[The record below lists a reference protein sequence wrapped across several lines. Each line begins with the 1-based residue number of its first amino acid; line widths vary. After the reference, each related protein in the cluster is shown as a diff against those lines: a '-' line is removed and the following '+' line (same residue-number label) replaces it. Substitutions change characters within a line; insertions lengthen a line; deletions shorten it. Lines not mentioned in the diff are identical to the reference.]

1 MLVSARLR
9 RAFADNTQRGLANS
23 MEKLWAGRTNGGN
36 AALAEEFNRSIAFDS
51 RMIEEDIAGSMAHA
65 AMLGATGI
73 LPQASVDAILDGLSG
88 ILSDIK
94 CGLLKIDPLAE
105 DVHSFVEFELTR
117 RIGDDGR
124 KLHTAR
130 SRNDQVAL
138 DLRLCLKK
146 ESAEVISLTK
156 ALIRTI
162 ANVAEAHAETVMPG
176 YTHLQRAQPVTFGHW
191 ILAYAFMLERDIRRL
206 NNAAENMNAS
216 PLGACAFAGTTYPID
231 RGMTAKALGFSG
243 ALPNS
248 VDAVAD
254 RDFCLELASTL
265 SILMMHLSRFSEE
278 ILLWTSWE
286 FRFVELA
293 DEFSTGSSI
302 MPQKKNSDMA
312 ELVRGK
318 TGRVYGDLVSLFTMM
333 KGLPLAYNKDLQEDK
348 EAIFDAIDT
357 AKQCLSV
364 FAPMLATMKVHPESM
379 RKAAAEGFINATDAA
394 DYLVKKGMPFR
405 TAYQITGRLVA
416 LCIANRRTLENLPI
430 AEYRELSEL
439 FNEDIYEAVNLETC
453 VKNRISEGGTSPDS
467 VRTQIRLIRE
477 RVLK

>member
-1 MLVSARLR
+1 
-9 RAFADNTQRGLANS
+9 
-23 MEKLWAGRTNGGN
+23 
-36 AALAEEFNRSIAFDS
+36 
-51 RMIEEDIAGSMAHA
+51 
-65 AMLGATGI
+65 
-73 LPQASVDAILDGLSG
+73 
-88 ILSDIK
+88 
-94 CGLLKIDPLAE
+94 
-105 DVHSFVEFELTR
+105 VEFELTR
-117 RIGDDGR
+117 RIGDDGK

-146 ESAEVISLTK
+146 ETAETVSLIK
-156 ALIRTI
+156 ALIKTI
-162 ANVAEAHAETVMPG
+162 ADLAEAHAETVMPG

-191 ILAYAFMLERDIRRL
+191 ILAYAFMLERDIKRL
-206 NNAAENMNAS
+206 NNAAENMNTS

-254 RDFCLELASTL
+254 RDFCLELASAL

-318 TGRVYGDLVSLFTMM
+318 TGRVYGDLVSLLTMM

-364 FAPMLATMKVHPESM
+364 FAPMLSTMKVHPEQM

-394 DYLVKKGMPFR
+394 DYLVRKGMPFR
-405 TAYQITGRLVA
+405 TAYKITGKLVA
-416 LCIANRRTLENLPI
+416 LCLASRRTLENLPI

-439 FNEDIYEAVNLETC
+439 FDEDIYEAVNLETC
-453 VKNRISEGGTSPDS
+453 VKNRISEGGTSPKS
-467 VRTQIRLIRE
+467 VRAQIRLIRE
-477 RVLK
+477 RVLA

>member
-1 MLVSARLR
+1 
-9 RAFADNTQRGLANS
+9 
-23 MEKLWAGRTNGGN
+23 MEKLWAGRTTGGN
-36 AALAEEFNRSIAFDS
+36 AALADEFNRSIAFDA
-51 RMIEEDIAGSMAHA
+51 RMVEEDIAGSMAHA
-65 AMLGATGI
+65 TMLGATGI
-73 LPQASVDAILDGLSG
+73 LPQASVDAILDGLNG
-88 ILSDIK
+88 ILSDLK

-117 RIGDDGR
+117 RIGDDGK

-138 DLRLCLKK
+138 DLRLYLKK
-146 ESAEVISLTK
+146 ETAEVVSLIK
-156 ALIRTI
+156 ALIK
-162 ANVAEAHAETVMPG
+162 AVADVAEAHAETVMPG

-191 ILAYAFMLERDIRRL
+191 ILAYAFMLERDIARL
-206 NNAAENMNAS
+206 NNAAENMNVS

-231 RGMTAKALGFSG
+231 RDMTAKALGFSG

-254 RDFCLELASTL
+254 RDFCLELVSAL

-278 ILLWTSWE
+278 VLLWTSWE

-348 EAIFDAIDT
+348 EAIFDALDT
-357 AKQCLSV
+357 VKLCLAV
-364 FAPMLATMKVHPESM
+364 FAPMLLTMTVHPEQM

-394 DYLVKKGMPFR
+394 DYLVRKGMPFR
-405 TAYQITGRLVA
+405 TAYKITGQLVA
-416 LCIANRRTLENLPI
+416 MCIANRRTLENLPI

-439 FNEDIYEAVNLETC
+439 FDEDIYEAVNLETC
-453 VKNRISEGGTSPDS
+453 VKNRISEGGTSPKS
-467 VRTQIRLIRE
+467 VRAQIRLIRE
-477 RVLK
+477 RVLV

>member
-1 MLVSARLR
+1 
-9 RAFADNTQRGLANS
+9 
-23 MEKLWAGRTNGGN
+23 MEKLWAGRTNGAN
-36 AALAEEFNRSIAFDS
+36 EALADAFNRSIAFDA
-51 RMIEEDIAGSMAHA
+51 RMFEEDITGSMAHA
-65 AMLGATGI
+65 AMLG
-73 LPQASVDAILDGLSG
+73 SVG
-88 ILSDIK
+88 ILSQQSVDNILAGLEGILNDLK
-94 CGLLKIDPLAE
+94 CGLVKIDPLAE
-105 DVHSFVEFELTR
+105 DIHSFVELELTR
-117 RIGDDGR
+117 RIGDDGK

-138 DLRLCLKK
+138 DLRLTLKK
-146 ESAEVISLTK
+146 EIVELVSLTK
-156 ALIRTI
+156 ALIETI
-162 ANVAEAHAETVMPG
+162 ATIAEAHAETVMPG

-191 ILAYAFMLERDIRRL
+191 ILAYAFMLSRDMQRL
-206 NNAAENMNAS
+206 QNTESNMSLS

-231 RGMTAKALGFSG
+231 RGMTAHSLGFAG

-254 RDFCLELASTL
+254 RDFCVELASML
-265 SILMMHLSRFSEE
+265 SILMTHLSRFSEE
-278 ILLWTSWE
+278 IILWTSWE

-318 TGRVYGDLVSLFTMM
+318 TGRVYGDLITLLTMM

-357 AKQCLSV
+357 AKMCLAV
-364 FAPMLATMKVHPESM
+364 FAPMITTMTVRPENM

-405 TAYQITGRLVA
+405 TAYKLTGQLVA
-416 LCIANRRTLENLPI
+416 KCIASRQTLENLPLS
-430 AEYRELSEL
+430 EYQALSEL
-439 FNEDIYEAVNLETC
+439 FTSDIYEAVNLETC
-453 VKNRISEGGTSPDS
+453 VKSRVSEGGTSPES
-467 VRTQIRLIRE
+467 VKAQIRLLQE
-477 RVLK
+477 SVLA